1 MKPMTIE
8 EFELARVAHGAD
20 MAQWPKDVAER
31 AGKFLATDEGAA
43 FAAAELALDARLA
56 SLAAPMAAVADA
68 GADAFLDRL
77 LDVPAQHGQ
86 PARGPDAGF
95 LSTLTGLYRD
105 FRNLFSPLGLASQGV
120 AYALVLFV
128 GVFVGLQQPYD
139 EESTLD
145 LSSTLFSSSADFYL
159 EDQ

>member
-20 MAQWPKDVAER
+20 MAQWPDDVAER
-31 AGKFLATDEGAA
+31 ARTFLATDEGAA
-43 FAAAELALDARLA
+43 VAESEQALDAQLA
-56 SLAAPMAAVADA
+56 SLAVPMETDA

-86 PARGPDAGF
+86 PVQGADAGF

-145 LSSTLFSSSADFYL
+145 LSSALFSSSADFYL

>member
-8 EFELARVAHGAD
+8 EFELARVAYGAD
-20 MAQWPKDVAER
+20 MADWPDDVAER
-31 AGKFLATDEGAA
+31 ARLLLTTDEGAS
-43 FAAAELALDARLA
+43 FAASELSLDARLA
-56 SLAAPMAAVADA
+56 AMAAPKAADA

-77 LDVPAQHGQ
+77 LDVPAQHTQAPEG
-86 PARGPDAGF
+86 ADAGF
-95 LSTLTGLYRD
+95 LSTLMGLYRD

-139 EESTLD
+139 KESTLD
-145 LSSTLFSSSADFYL
+145 LSSALFSSSADFYL